1 MSQFHPSQH
10 GSDSDVQM
18 WQRQMLYKQ
27 LQEFQRQQQQQQ
39 LDHGDRMQNSFGQF
53 QAPAKQ
59 SPADQFP
66 TMMNEMPMNE
76 PSSYAWSNGISVGG
90 SRLGSNSQILNN
102 GNPHWE
108 QHHGASPGT
117 SSFVNGAVYSNI
129 QNLMRPIGSVN
140 NKVNQSFHSLPA
152 SMSKGSGNQYSQF
165 PGFPATSH
173 NAMARPGSDQSDMT
187 ARFASSIN
195 SFQNEHGLCEQV
207 TSNNLQNFCENG
219 SVLSDSSTQSQGGN
233 LKTGSP
239 VLVNHLQHGFHLQ
252 HFNGRMNQVE
262 CQSATHVGP
271 ASSAASL
278 DPTEEKIL
286 YGDDNNFT
294 GLLGEDDSSDGVP
307 GHDNSSGNGNSSIP
321 LSAQGGSWSALMQEA
336 LQSTSSKNGLQEE
349 WSGMNFQNRDQAFTN
364 KMTSPD
370 LEQRQDAT
378 LNSMYLHSASPSAQ
392 PSPSHDGSSGT
403 MNNLKFTSFQRATK
417 SVYDQQEKFS
427 YGSTSTAI
435 NNHTTTGAN
444 DGFFQPSLKQS
455 HSGDCGS
462 PEHADLSI
470 GVWAQQKPGL
480 LKRNLNSG
488 GEHLMPQHAQ
498 GLGVLQQ
505 NRYDHNFNGE
515 FSNNQNNWNG
525 RNSNCVNTYSINNFQ
540 QSKPDV
546 STVQVPNDCYSS
558 KNTVL
563 TSSSTRMFSPGQHQ
577 MMLGQSGE
585 NFGSNNTPGQRP
597 LPETSDSQ
605 VNNAEHGLADFSQM
619 YINATSAEGHNSNNG
634 QHLGNSFSAR
644 GNSFSGMDAHSLGQ
658 SDQKTMCPSAQ
669 LNHLSATSGI
679 STGHFPTNSSCNTK
693 FLSESI
699 QLPNN
704 QENLLGGSCQLAGH
718 VGSTNEKIAMVEEQL
733 TQHATANKYSNEPPF
748 RGYDGT
754 LLQNPNKIVQT
765 SQHMLQQF
773 LQKADN
779 SNSVVSSNMPIRSD
793 ITTNQLNQ
801 PPLQGFGLKLAP
813 PMQQQPTS
821 GNLWTSHTS
830 VDIKPTDNSVP
841 GEDQRQLPSTPG
853 STTSSGYPSR
863 SSPFYSSDADN
874 TGLSSGCLPQTKS
887 LGWQYPV
894 ADPKSAP
901 VNSLPQQSL
910 QGTAATMFKNAWT
923 NISAQRLRGIQHNKI
938 TPNIPKSMM
947 FPGIIGDSTLWG
959 CLKDDYQRMRGEN
972 LSDAA
977 TFTTNSGRQEIKRVV
992 ENDGRPASSDIPNVD
1007 QMGDMLSGKKNA
1019 LQRPLMQHGIT
1030 NSSQGENMAANIPN
1044 MGSSFNKV
1052 STYGGISLHGS
1063 LAPSNSQQIN
1073 YSVLHQMQAM
1083 KPVDSDPENTS
1094 GKRLKTT
1101 DVSCDASQV
1110 EWPGA
1115 ERTPRGE
1122 NNPVR
1127 LCTDKTKVPRISNLL
1142 PSDQMLRFAPRN
1154 SEDVTSTMP
1163 SQVQLR
1169 ELTSTSNDMATAQT
1183 DLQNQCSSLGTSST
1197 ENLIESG
1204 DKLRINPQI
1213 SPWFQHGSY
1222 RNGQNLAMYS
1232 VRKTASPCKHPKV
1245 PWSMDNS
1252 SVSGHGLECSTSVR
1266 PEMPS
1271 GLKVSSAVRRPKKR
1285 KLKAPVL
1292 VSWNQIIE
1300 GHQKLVDMSTLGMD
1314 WPEATNKLM
1323 EKVEDESDIQED
1335 ALVLYLPRKRLIMT
1349 SRLIQ
1354 QLLPSIPA
1362 AILRAQAISM
1372 YPSATYTIAKLTI
1385 GDACSM
1391 PSNSSLDTGT
1401 LISSA
1406 DKSYV
1411 QIENDKM
1418 RDRFT
1423 KAVEFFIP
1431 RFNKMEN
1438 DFVSLN
1444 KRSSMLD
1451 IQLECQDLERISIV
1465 NRLGRFHARNHHAA
1479 GVEASS
1485 TDLAPRRIYRDR
1497 HVMTFAV
1504 PGNLPD
1510 GVPCSASSV
1519 VTGTKLMES
1528 V

>member
-1 MSQFHPSQH
+1 MSQFRPSQH
-10 GSDSDVQM
+10 GSDSDAQM

-39 LDHGDRMQNSFGQF
+39 LDHGGRMQNSFGQF

-59 SPADQFP
+59 SLADQFP

-76 PSSYAWSNGISVGG
+76 PSSYAWSNGISLGG

-108 QHHGASPGT
+108 QHHGASLGT
-117 SSFVNGAVYSNI
+117 SSFANGAVYSNI
-129 QNLMRPIGSVN
+129 QNLMRPMGSVN
-140 NKVNQSFHSLPA
+140 NKVNQSSHSLPA

-165 PGFPATSH
+165 PGFPANSH
-173 NAMARPGSDQSDMT
+173 NAMARAGSDQSDMT

-239 VLVNHLQHGFHLQ
+239 VLVNHLQHGFHVQ
-252 HFNGRMNQVE
+252 HFNGWMNQVE
-262 CQSATHVGP
+262 CQSAPHVGP

-294 GLLGEDDSSDGVP
+294 GLLDEDDSSDGVP

-321 LSAQGGSWSALMQEA
+321 VSAQGGSWSALMQEA

-349 WSGMNFQNRDQAFTN
+349 WSSVNFQNRDQAFTN

-370 LEQRQDAT
+370 LEQRQHAT
-378 LNSMYLHSASPSAQ
+378 LNSMNLHSAPPSAQ

-417 SVYDQQEKFS
+417 SVYDHQEKFS

-444 DGFFQPSLKQS
+444 DGLFQPSLKQS
-455 HSGDCGS
+455 HFGDCGS
-462 PEHADLSI
+462 PEHVNLSI
-470 GVWAQQKPGL
+470 GVWAQQKPML

-488 GEHLMPQHAQ
+488 GERFMPQNAQ

-505 NRYDHNFNGE
+505 SSYNHNFNRE
-515 FSNNQNNWNG
+515 SSNNQSNWNG

-546 STVQVPNDCYSS
+546 NTVRVPNDGYSS

-563 TSSSTRMFSPGQHQ
+563 TSSSTGMFSPGQHQ
-577 MMLGQSGE
+577 MMLGQSGG
-585 NFGSNNTPGQRP
+585 NFGSNNAPGQRP
-597 LPETSDSQ
+597 LPETSCSQ
-605 VNNAEHGLADFSQM
+605 GNNAEYGLAGFSQM
-619 YINATSAEGHNSNNG
+619 YTNAISAEGHNSNNG
-634 QHLGNSFSAR
+634 QHLGISFSAR
-644 GNSFSGMDAHSLGQ
+644 GNSFSGMDAHNLGQ
-658 SDQKTMCPSAQ
+658 SDQKTMGPSAL

-679 STGHFPTNSSCNTK
+679 STGHFPTNSLCNNK
-693 FLSESI
+693 LLSESI
-699 QLPNN
+699 QPPNN

-733 TQHATANKYSNEPPF
+733 TQHSTASKYSNEPPF

-773 LQKADN
+773 LQKVD
-779 SNSVVSSNMPIRSD
+779 STNSVVSSNMPIRSD
-793 ITTNQLNQ
+793 ITPNQLNQ

-813 PMQQQPTS
+813 PMQQQLTS

-830 VDIKPTDNSVP
+830 VDIKPADNSVP

-887 LGWQYPV
+887 LGQQYPV
-894 ADPKSAP
+894 AEPKSAP

-910 QGTAATMFKNAWT
+910 QGTAATMLKNVWT
-923 NISAQRLRGIQHNKI
+923 NISAQRLGGIQHNKI
-938 TPNIPKSMM
+938 TPNILQSMM
-947 FPGIIGDSTLWG
+947 FPSTIGDSTLRG
-959 CLKDDYQRMRGEN
+959 CPKDDYQRMRVAN
-972 LSDAA
+972 LSDDA
-977 TFTTNSGRQEIKRVV
+977 TTTTNSGRQEIKRVV
-992 ENDGRPASSDIPNVD
+992 ENDGSDIPNMD
-1007 QMGDMLSGKKNA
+1007 QMGDILLGKKNA
-1019 LQRPLMQHGIT
+1019 LQRPLMQHGII

-1073 YSVLHQMQAM
+1073 YSLLHQIQAI

-1101 DVSCDASQV
+1101 DMSCNASQV

-1115 ERTPRGE
+1115 ERAPHGE
-1122 NNPVR
+1122 NNPLR
-1127 LCTDKTKVPRISNLL
+1127 LCTDKTEVPRISNLL

-1169 ELTSTSNDMATAQT
+1169 ELTSTSNDMATART

-1204 DKLRINPQI
+1204 DKLMINPQI
-1213 SPWFQHGSY
+1213 SPWFQHGSN
-1222 RNGQNLAMYS
+1222 RNGHNLAMYS
-1232 VRKTASPCKHPKV
+1232 VRKTASPYNHPKV
-1245 PWSMDNS
+1245 PWSMDTS

-1285 KLKAPVL
+1285 KFKAPVL
-1292 VSWNQIIE
+1292 VSWNQIID
-1300 GHQKLVDMSTLGMD
+1300 GHQKLADMSTLGMD
-1314 WPEATNKLM
+1314 WPEATNRLI
-1323 EKVEDESDIQED
+1323 EVEDEADIQED
-1335 ALVLYLPRKRLIMT
+1335 ALILYLPRKRLIMT

-1372 YPSATYTIAKLTI
+1372 YQSVTYTIAKLTV

-1401 LISSA
+1401 LISSG
-1406 DKSYV
+1406 DKSYE

-1431 RFNKMEN
+1431 RFKKMEN

-1451 IQLECQDLERISIV
+1451 IRLECQDLERISIV
-1465 NRLGRFHARNHHAA
+1465 NRLGRFHARNYHAA

-1504 PGNLPD
+1504 PVNLPD
-1510 GVPCSASSV
+1510 GVLLHP
-1519 VTGTKLMES
+1519 
-1528 V
+1528 